1 MVTPVCLRLGHC
13 RRPPGDAQ
21 EGLPVRAHAQ
31 CDCAQGTCGR
41 SFGCEWRLSAHG
53 CGPGLSA
60 RLVPVHLCRVVTAP
74 PVLWVSR
81 TLGDRAHA
89 GRTGPA
95 LCWSEAGGLSR
106 PRVWSQG
113 TSALTVAQVAPRCPS
128 RISPQTRL
136 RRCAQHL
143 PPGLTPRPLVLP
155 WPGGLCGMATGDHGG
170 ALGLLSAGGVLTA
183 QGPVSPWPPWPRPPR
198 ASSRGKQ
205 SLQFRV
211 CVLGRVWC
219 HGPGTRGALTVGGC
233 PQLGHGAIRGS
244 TCSSCPRAQPRAPR
258 DSLAHEGGPGDLT
271 QGGLQGTDTPGE
283 GRRPGMAG
291 PGDLE
296 VAAPWRRDRAGA

>member
-1 MVTPVCLRLGHC
+1 M
-13 RRPPGDAQ
+13 
-21 EGLPVRAHAQ
+21 RAHAQ

-95 LCWSEAGGLSR
+95 LCWSETGGLSR

-113 TSALTVAQVAPRCPS
+113 TSALAVAQVAPRCPS

-170 ALGLLSAGGVLTA
+170 ALGLLSAVGVLTA
-183 QGPVSPWPPWPRPPR
+183 QGPVSPWPPWPRPPQSVQPR
-198 ASSRGKQ
+198 EAEPPVPSLCPGTSLVPWTWHSGGPDCGGLPPVGSRGHTWVHMQ
-205 SLQFRV
+205 QLPTGSTSGTQRQ
-211 CVLGRVWC
+211 
-219 HGPGTRGALTVGGC
+219 PGT
-233 PQLGHGAIRGS
+233 
-244 TCSSCPRAQPRAPR
+244 
-258 DSLAHEGGPGDLT
+258 
-271 QGGLQGTDTPGE
+271 
-283 GRRPGMAG
+283 
-291 PGDLE
+291 
-296 VAAPWRRDRAGA
+296 